1 LSAVGVSSQPL
12 TVDQPSAREKS
23 LPDIDLL
30 KNLELYRT
38 CSLWAIRIK
47 AVRGNASIGQTAVAG
62 EVIYVVYGAI
72 AAALF
77 FDFVNG
83 FHDAANSIATVVGT
97 RVLRP
102 LQAVSIAA
110 TANFIG
116 PFIFG
121 TAVAATVG
129 KGIITPEFST
139 LYVIFAG
146 LIGAIVW
153 DLITWWF
160 GLPSSSSHALIGGL
174 VGSALI
180 AGGLEGIVFSGIE
193 KVLTFMVVSPAIGF
207 VIAAGFTV
215 AIMLA
220 FRRTPSAK
228 VNRAFGKLQ
237 VVSSAFFSLTHGAND
252 GQKTMGVITA
262 LLIAG
267 GLLDAKEFTVPLWV
281 ILSAA
286 AAIALGTFFGGWR
299 IVKTMAFRLT
309 NLKPFQGFAAETGGG
324 AILTS
329 MAWLGI
335 PVSTTHAISG
345 AIMGT
350 GSTKRLSAV
359 RWGLGKRIVYAWII
373 TIPAS
378 AGIAAG
384 VLLLMNAIG
393 LR

>member
-1 LSAVGVSSQPL
+1 MEEGA
-12 TVDQPSAREKS
+12 
-23 LPDIDLL
+23 LL
-30 KNLELYRT
+30 
-38 CSLWAIRIK
+38 
-47 AVRGNASIGQTAVAG
+47 
-62 EVIYVVYGAI
+62 VVYGAI

-110 TANFIG
+110 AANFAG
-116 PFIFG
+116 PFVFG

-129 KGIITPEFST
+129 KGIIQPEFST

-180 AGGLEGIVFSGIE
+180 AGGLQGIIFSGIE
-193 KVLTFMVVSPAIGF
+193 KVLIFMVVSPSAGF
-207 VIAAGFTV
+207 AIAAGFSV
-215 AIMLA
+215 AILIA
-220 FRRTPSAK
+220 FRKSTSVK
-228 VNRAFGKLQ
+228 VNRIFGRLQ
-237 VVSSAFFSLTHGAND
+237 VASSAFFSLTHGAND

-267 GLLDAKEFTVPLWV
+267 GLLDAKGFVVPIWV
-281 ILSAA
+281 IIGAA
-286 AAIALGTFFGGWR
+286 AAISLGTFFGGWR

-309 NLKPFQGFAAETGGG
+309 NLKPYQGFAAETGGG

-335 PVSTTHAISG
+335 PVSTTHAITG

-359 RWGLGKRIVYAWII
+359 RWGLGRKIVYAWII

-378 AGIAAG
+378 ASISA
-384 VLLLMNAIG
+384 VTLLLLNAGGI
-393 LR
+393 R

>member
-1 LSAVGVSSQPL
+1 
-12 TVDQPSAREKS
+12 
-23 LPDIDLL
+23 
-30 KNLELYRT
+30 
-38 CSLWAIRIK
+38 
-47 AVRGNASIGQTAVAG
+47 VAQ
-62 EVIYVVYGAI
+62 EVIFVVYGAI

-102 LQAVSIAA
+102 LQAVGIAA
-110 TANFIG
+110 VANFAG
-116 PFIFG
+116 PFVFG

-129 KGIITPEFST
+129 KGIIQPEFST
-139 LYVIFAG
+139 VYVIMAG
-146 LIGAIVW
+146 LVGAIAW

-174 VGSALI
+174 VGSALLM
-180 AGGLEGIVFSGIE
+180 GGLQAVVFSGIE
-193 KVLTFMVVSPAIGF
+193 KVLVFMVVSPSVGF
-207 VIAAGFTV
+207 LIAAGFAV
-215 AIMLA
+215 AIMYFL
-220 FRRTPSAK
+220 RKSTSAR
-228 VNRAFGKLQ
+228 VNRIFGRLQ
-237 VVSSAFFSLTHGAND
+237 IASSSFFSLTHGAND

-267 GLLDAKEFTVPLWV
+267 GLLETEAFIVPLWV
-281 ILSAA
+281 VLGAA
-286 AAIALGTFFGGWR
+286 AAIAFGTFFGGWR

-309 NLKPFQGFAAETGGG
+309 NLRPYQGFCAETGGG

-345 AIMGT
+345 AIMGV
-350 GSTKRLSAV
+350 GSTKRFSAV
-359 RWGLGKRIVYAWII
+359 RWGLGRRIVYAWII

-378 AGIAAG
+378 AALAA
-384 VLLLMNAIG
+384 VSMLIITAIVG
-393 LR
+393 

>member
-1 LSAVGVSSQPL
+1 MAAEG
-12 TVDQPSAREKS
+12 A
-23 LPDIDLL
+23 LL
-30 KNLELYRT
+30 
-38 CSLWAIRIK
+38 
-47 AVRGNASIGQTAVAG
+47 VAF
-62 EVIYVVYGAI
+62 GAI

-110 TANFIG
+110 IANFAG
-116 PFIFG
+116 PFVFG

-129 KGIITPEFST
+129 KGIIQPEFST

-153 DLITWWF
+153 DLITWWL

-180 AGGLEGIVFSGIE
+180 AGGLQALVFSGIE
-193 KVLTFMVVSPAIGF
+193 RVLIFMVVSPSVGFAIS
-207 VIAAGFTV
+207 AAFTI

-220 FRRTPSAK
+220 FRTVPSVK
-228 VNRAFGKLQ
+228 VNRVFGKLQ
-237 VVSSAFFSLTHGAND
+237 IVSSTFFSLTHGAND

-267 GLLDAKEFTVPLWV
+267 GLLQAGESFVVPLWV
-281 ILSAA
+281 IMAAA
-286 AAIALGTFFGGWR
+286 AAIAFGTFFGGWR

-309 NLKPFQGFAAETGGG
+309 SLKPYQGFAAETGGG

-350 GSTKRLSAV
+350 GSTKRFSAV

-378 AGIAAG
+378 AGIAGA
-384 VLLLMNAIG
+384 VLSLMIALG
-393 LR
+393 FH

>member
-1 LSAVGVSSQPL
+1 
-12 TVDQPSAREKS
+12 
-23 LPDIDLL
+23 
-30 KNLELYRT
+30 
-38 CSLWAIRIK
+38 
-47 AVRGNASIGQTAVAG
+47 VAG
-62 EVIYVVYGAI
+62 EIIFVVYGAI

-102 LQAVSIAA
+102 IQAVGIAA
-110 TANFIG
+110 VANFAG

-129 KGIITPEFST
+129 KGIIQPEFST
-139 LYVIFAG
+139 VYVIFAG
-146 LIGAIVW
+146 LIGAIIW
-153 DLITWWF
+153 DLVTWWF

-174 VGSALI
+174 IGSALI
-180 AGGLEGIVFSGIE
+180 VGGPQAVIFFGGID
-193 KVLTFMVVSPAIGF
+193 KVLTFMVVSPAVGF
-207 VIAAGFTV
+207 AIATAFAL
-215 AIMLA
+215 AIMYFL
-220 FRRTPSAK
+220 RRKVPGK
-228 VNRAFGKLQ
+228 VNRVFGRLQ
-237 VVSSAFFSLTHGAND
+237 IVSSSFFSLTHGAND

-267 GLLDAKEFTVPLWV
+267 GMLESKNFIVPIWV
-281 ILSAA
+281 IIGAA
-286 AAIALGTFFGGWR
+286 SAIALGTFFGGWR
-299 IVKTMAFRLT
+299 IVRTMAFRLT
-309 NLKPFQGFAAETGGG
+309 NLRPYQGFCAETGGG

-345 AIMGT
+345 AIMGA

-378 AGIAAG
+378 AALAAASMLIIRAMTG
-384 VLLLMNAIG
+384 
-393 LR
+393 

>member
-1 LSAVGVSSQPL
+1 MA
-12 TVDQPSAREKS
+12 EE
-23 LPDIDLL
+23 I
-30 KNLELYRT
+30 
-38 CSLWAIRIK
+38 IF
-47 AVRGNASIGQTAVAG
+47 
-62 EVIYVVYGAI
+62 VVYGAI

-102 LQAVSIAA
+102 LQAVGMAA
-110 TANFIG
+110 VANFAG
-116 PFIFG
+116 PFVFG

-129 KGIITPEFST
+129 KGIIQPEFST
-139 LYVIFAG
+139 VYVILAG
-146 LIGAIVW
+146 LVGAIVW
-153 DLITWWF
+153 DLVTWWL

-174 VGSALI
+174 VGSALMV
-180 AGGLEGIVFSGIE
+180 GGLQALVFSGVE
-193 KVLTFMVVSPAIGF
+193 RVLVFMVVSPSIGF
-207 VIAAGFTV
+207 AIAAGFGL
-215 AIMLA
+215 AILY
-220 FRRTPSAK
+220 FLGRSVPGK
-228 VNRAFGKLQ
+228 VNRVFGRLQ
-237 VVSSAFFSLTHGAND
+237 IVSASFFSLTHGAND

-267 GLLDAKEFTVPLWV
+267 GMLQSEKFIVPLWV
-281 ILSAA
+281 IMGAA

-309 NLKPFQGFAAETGGG
+309 NLKPYQGFCAETGGG

-345 AIMGT
+345 AIMGA

-359 RWGLGKRIVYAWII
+359 RWGLGRRIVYAWII

-378 AGIAAG
+378 AGLAAAS
-384 VLLLMNAIG
+384 LLIIRAITG
-393 LR
+393 